1 MQKAIRTTTIVLLTA
16 MTVNAQTYEV
26 VPVDL
31 GDGYSILE
39 GGFFTITDGELT
51 DWSIS
56 VDGEHPFTFLSPD
69 GSGKS
74 QFFSAVTVGE
84 DALSIESGTRGGI
97 RLRDHHYSEECPAD
111 LCTAIV
117 RWSPELLAIEFE
129 HVGLIDGGG
138 NDFDIPDPGDFLFN
152 VSASVPVS
160 GTIVVATVPEP
171 TSASLMAFALLGV
184 GLLRRRSF
192 ALRCFH

>member
-1 MQKAIRTTTIVLLTA
+1 MKRTICALAAILSLTMPA
-16 MTVNAQTYEV
+16 NAQTYEV

-56 VDGEHPFTFLSPD
+56 VDGEHPFEFESPD
-69 GSGKS
+69 TAGRFQAFLGVN
-74 QFFSAVTVGE
+74 VTETV
-84 DALSIESGTRGGI
+84 LSIENGTRGGI
-97 RLRDHHYSEECPAD
+97 RLREHYSEECLAE

-117 RWSPELLAIEFE
+117 DWSPELPGIEFS
-129 HVGLIDGGG
+129 HRGRIDGGG
-138 NDFDIPDPGDFLFN
+138 NNPDIPDPGDYLFD
-152 VSASVPVS
+152 VRAFVPIS
-160 GTIVVATVPEP
+160 GTTVIATVPEP
-171 TSASLMAFALLGV
+171 ASASLMAFALLGV